1 MNIGDICTREVV
13 MADRGSSLQQAAA
26 LMREHHVG
34 SVLVVAGSPGATQ
47 AVGILTDRDM
57 VVDAVARGLDVAQT
71 EIGRLTDGKLACV
84 PATTSI
90 DDAVATMKEQGVRRL
105 LVASDSGEL
114 YGIVSLDD
122 LLGALAH
129 EVSDLAYAMRRGIE
143 RESGRRP
150 PLPRVEPQAI
160 RILQYP
166 SA

>member
-26 LMREHHVG
+26 
-34 SVLVVAGSPGATQ
+34 P
-47 AVGILTDRDM
+47 
-57 VVDAVARGLDVAQT
+57 QT

-129 EVSDLAYAMRRGIE
+129 EVSDLAYAMHRGIE